1 MAKIYAP
8 NKAYNGITATVRFLQ
23 GEGETD
29 NPKLL
34 KWFEKKGYRV
44 VNEQPHILP
53 SETDEKTVDEPVQVS
68 DDNVLEQNNYT
79 SAINDY
85 EKMNVEELKEL
96 AKSMKIKGYSSML
109 RPDLIKALMAI
120 KGE

>member
-44 VNEQPHILP
+44 VNEQPHIQ
-53 SETDEKTVDEPVQVS
+53 SSVTDEKTADEPVQVS
-68 DDNVLEQNNYT
+68 EENVVEQNNDT
-79 SAINDY
+79 SEINDY

>member
-1 MAKIYAP
+1 MAKVYAP

-44 VNEQPHILP
+44 VKEQSHIL
-53 SETDEKTVDEPVQVS
+53 TDEKKVDESVQVS
-68 DDNVLEQNNYT
+68 DENVVEQNNDT

-109 RPDLIKALMAI
+109 RPDLIKALMAK

>member
-29 NPKLL
+29 NPKQL

-44 VNEQPHILP
+44 VNEQPHIQ
-53 SETDEKTVDEPVQVS
+53 SSVTYEKTADEPVQVS
-68 DDNVLEQNNYT
+68 EENVVEQNNDT

-109 RPDLIKALMAI
+109 RPDLIKALMAK

>member
-1 MAKIYAP
+1 MAKVYAP

-44 VNEQPHILP
+44 VKEQPHIQ
-53 SETDEKTVDEPVQVS
+53 SSVTDEKTADEPVQVP
-68 DDNVLEQNNYT
+68 DENAVEQKNNT
-79 SAINDY
+79 SSTNEY
-85 EKMNVEELKEL
+85 ENMNVEELKEI
-96 AKSMKIKGYSSML
+96 AKSLKVKGYSSML
-109 RPDLIKALMAI
+109 RPQLIEALQAK

>member
-1 MAKIYAP
+1 MAKVYAP

-44 VNEQPHILP
+44 VKEQSYIL
-53 SETDEKTVDEPVQVS
+53 TDEKKVDESVQVL
-68 DDNVLEQNNYT
+68 DENAVEQKNNT
-79 SAINDY
+79 SSTNEY
-85 EKMNVEELKEL
+85 ENMNVDELKEI
-96 AKSMKIKGYSSML
+96 AKNLKVKGYSSML
-109 RPDLIKALMAI
+109 RPELIEALQAK
-120 KGE
+120 KG

>member
-1 MAKIYAP
+1 MAKVYAP

-44 VNEQPHILP
+44 VKEQSHIL
-53 SETDEKTVDEPVQVS
+53 TDEKKVDESVQVS
-68 DDNVLEQNNYT
+68 DENAVEQKNNT
-79 SAINDY
+79 SSTNEY
-85 EKMNVEELKEL
+85 ENMNVEELKEI
-96 AKSMKIKGYSSML
+96 AKSLKVKGYSSML
-109 RPDLIKALMAI
+109 RPQLIEALQAK

>member
-1 MAKIYAP
+1 MAKVYAP

-44 VNEQPHILP
+44 VKEQSLIL
-53 SETDEKTVDEPVQVS
+53 TDEKKIDESVQVS
-68 DDNVLEQNNYT
+68 DENAVEQKNNT
-79 SAINDY
+79 SSTNEY
-85 EKMNVEELKEL
+85 ENMNVDELKEI
-96 AKSMKIKGYSSML
+96 AKNLKVKGYSSML
-109 RPDLIKALMAI
+109 RPELIEALQAK
-120 KGE
+120 KG